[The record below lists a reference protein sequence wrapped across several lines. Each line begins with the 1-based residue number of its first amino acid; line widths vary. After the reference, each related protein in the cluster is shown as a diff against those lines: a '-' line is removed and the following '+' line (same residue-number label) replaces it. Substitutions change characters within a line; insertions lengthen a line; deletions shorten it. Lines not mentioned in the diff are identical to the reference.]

1 MPVLFILLAILIV
14 MGIIFLKFF
23 KLWLQAL
30 LSNAPVALFSL
41 IGMSLR
47 KVNPTIIVN
56 ARITALK
63 AGIPVETNDLEAHYL
78 AGGNVIRVVQ
88 ALIVANKANM
98 ELSWKQA
105 TAIDLAGR
113 DILQAVQA
121 SVKPIVIDCPA
132 SDSPNSTIAAVAMDG
147 IQIKAK
153 ARVTVRTNLQR
164 LVGGATEETII
175 ARVGEGI
182 VSTIGSSES
191 YKKVLENPDL
201 ISKNVLSKGLDAGT
215 AFEIVSIDIA
225 DVDVGAN
232 IGADLQTQ
240 QAEADKRIAQ
250 ARAESRRAM
259 AVAEEQEMIA
269 RAQEMR
275 AKVIEAEAQI
285 PKAISQAFID
295 GNLGVM
301 DYYNLKNIQSDTGMR
316 DSISKG
322 TKSDKKKSD
331 LEDEDEGKTK

>member
-132 SDSPNSTIAAVAMDG
+132 DPNSTIAAVAMDG

-250 ARAESRRAM
+250 ARAEGRRAM
-259 AVAEEQEMIA
+259 AVAEEQEMTA

-285 PKAISQAFID
+285 PKAISQAFTD

-322 TKSDKKKSD
+322 TKSSKEPDSPG
-331 LEDEDEGKTK
+331 EGKTK